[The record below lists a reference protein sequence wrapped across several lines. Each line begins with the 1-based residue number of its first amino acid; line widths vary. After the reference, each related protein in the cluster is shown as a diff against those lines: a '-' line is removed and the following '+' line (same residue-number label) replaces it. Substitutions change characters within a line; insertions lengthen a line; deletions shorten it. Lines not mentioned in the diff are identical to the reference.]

1 MNIKK
6 DIREMPERTFKQ
18 FRREM
23 TKSPEYIHM
32 FTHEISN
39 TTESQ
44 KAAIIAICQKYRL
57 SVNTDLEILEMSTA
71 LNERAFAPS

>member
-6 DIREMPERTFKQ
+6 DIREMPEGTFKQ

-39 TTESQ
+39 TTENQ
-44 KAAIIAICQKYRL
+44 KAAIITICQKHGL
-57 SVNTDLEILEMSTA
+57 SVTNDLEILEMSTA
-71 LNERAFAPS
+71 LNERAFTPS